1 MENGKGKGIFEPTPG
16 EDDISG
22 AVVLLW
28 QKGMSE
34 AGLDTVG

>member
-1 MENGKGKGIFEPTPG
+1 MENDKGKGIVKLTPG
-16 EDDISG
+16 EDDISR